1 MAACGSMRLWWNLR
15 EDEEDENE
23 EDDDQDEGNPASPS
37 VPTRVPVAPAVAKD
51 VCQYGA

>member
-1 MAACGSMRLWWNLR
+1 MRLWWNLR

-37 VPTRVPVAPAVAKD
+37 VPIRVAVAPAVANR
-51 VCQYGA
+51 CQYGS